1 MRTLASADEPPPAR
15 LLHRTISG
23 IEASDRSE
31 RASLRTVLV
40 VDDLDTAIVGAL
52 QEDARRTNK
61 EIADRVGIA
70 PSTCHQRI
78 QALVRRGVITG
89 FRAEVDLASL
99 NRGVQA
105 LISVQVRPLHRSVID
120 AFQDFTSTLPEILS
134 SFVLAGQD
142 DFVLHVAVQDLDHL
156 HAFLIDRLSKR
167 KEVAGFRTSV
177 VYRHTRSTSVTALA
191 PG

>member
-1 MRTLASADEPPPAR
+1 MRTPANSDGRPPGR
-15 LLHRTISG
+15 LLRRRNSG
-23 IEASDRSE
+23 VEVSGRSDPPL
-31 RASLRTVLV
+31 LRTVLA

-120 AFQDFTSTLPEILS
+120 AFQDFAGTLPEILS

-177 VYRHTRSTSVTALA
+177 VYRHTRSTSVTALE